1 MENQKKNQTFPKK
14 QNPANF
20 FKDNITEKM
29 KNYFC
34 KIILHGANIE
44 YVQITKFRCNL

>member
-29 KNYFC
+29 KNYFPEE
-34 KIILHGANIE
+34 GNSG
-44 YVQITKFRCNL
+44 ITMLFSHAIFIFY